1 MGGLRPRSGSAGAR
15 PHLDLKGREVL
26 GTQRPA
32 FMEVTPA
39 LQLGSCQHGCHGG
52 DAGHMHML
60 SALLCMEAT
69 SFSHMETSGSCV
81 FVKWDK
87 HDLFLFTD
95 KCSPGQFCVAELLSV
110 A

>member
-1 MGGLRPRSGSAGAR
+1 
-15 PHLDLKGREVL
+15 
-26 GTQRPA
+26 
-32 FMEVTPA
+32 
-39 LQLGSCQHGCHGG
+39 
-52 DAGHMHML
+52 MHML